1 MEGKKT
7 VNEFIG
13 KFKEALDIEGEF
25 DINVEL
31 EEFEEW
37 DSMGYISVMSMLD
50 EEYRK
55 EVNANQLK
63 ACKTLADLYELVS
76 K

>member
-1 MEGKKT
+1 M
-7 VNEFIG
+7 NEFIE
-13 KFKEALDIEGEF
+13 KFKDALDIVGEF

-31 EEFEEW
+31 EEFNEW
-37 DSMGYISVMSMLD
+37 DSMGYISIMSMLD
-50 EEYRK
+50 EEYGE

-63 ACKTLADLYELVS
+63 DCKTLAELYELVS

>member
-1 MEGKKT
+1 M
-7 VNEFIG
+7 NEFIE

-25 DINVEL
+25 DVNAEL

-50 EEYRK
+50 EEYGK

-63 ACKTLADLYELVS
+63 DCKTLADLYELVS

>member
-1 MEGKKT
+1 
-7 VNEFIG
+7 VNEFIE

-50 EEYRK
+50 EEYGK
-55 EVNANQLK
+55 EINANQLK
-63 ACKTLADLYELVS
+63 DCKTLADLCKLAS

>member
-1 MEGKKT
+1 
-7 VNEFIG
+7 VNEFIE
-13 KFKEALDIEGEF
+13 KFKEALDVEGEF

-31 EEFEEW
+31 EEFKEW

-50 EEYRK
+50 EKYGK

-63 ACKTLADLYELVS
+63 DCKTIADLYELVS

>member
-1 MEGKKT
+1 M
-7 VNEFIG
+7 NEFIE
-13 KFKEALDIEGEF
+13 KFKEALDIVGEF

-31 EEFEEW
+31 EEFNEW

-50 EEYRK
+50 EEYEK

-63 ACKTLADLYELVS
+63 NCKTLADLYELVS

>member
-1 MEGKKT
+1 
-7 VNEFIG
+7 VNEFIE

-50 EEYRK
+50 EEYGK

-63 ACKTLADLYELVS
+63 DCKTLADLYELVS

>member
-1 MEGKKT
+1 M
-7 VNEFIG
+7 NEFIE

-37 DSMGYISVMSMLD
+37 DSMGYISIMSMLD
-50 EEYRK
+50 EEYGK
-55 EVNANQLK
+55 EVSANQLK
-63 ACKTLADLYELVS
+63 ACKTLADLYELAS

>member
-1 MEGKKT
+1 MNG
-7 VNEFIG
+7 FIE

-25 DINVEL
+25 NLNAEL
-31 EEFEEW
+31 DEFEEW
-37 DSMGYISVMSMLD
+37 DSMGYISIMSMLD
-50 EEYRK
+50 EEYGK

>member
-7 VNEFIG
+7 LNEFIE
-13 KFKEALDIEGEF
+13 KFKDALDIKGEF

-37 DSMGYISVMSMLD
+37 DSMGYISIMSMLD
-50 EEYRK
+50 EEYGK

-63 ACKTLADLYELVS
+63 ACKILADLYELVS

>member
-1 MEGKKT
+1 VT
-7 VNEFIG
+7 EFIE

-37 DSMGYISVMSMLD
+37 DSMGYISIMSMLD
-50 EEYRK
+50 EEYGK
-55 EVNANQLK
+55 EVNAGQLK
-63 ACKTLADLYELVS
+63 DCKTLADLYKLVS

>member
-1 MEGKKT
+1 M
-7 VNEFIG
+7 NEFIE

-25 DINVEL
+25 DINAEL
-31 EEFEEW
+31 EEFVEW
-37 DSMGYISVMSMLD
+37 DSMGYISMMSMLD
-50 EEYRK
+50 EEYEK

-63 ACKTLADLYELVS
+63 ACKTLADLYKLVS

>member
-1 MEGKKT
+1 VT
-7 VNEFIG
+7 EFIE
-13 KFKEALDIEGEF
+13 KFKEALDIEGEL

-37 DSMGYISVMSMLD
+37 DSMGYISMMSMLD
-50 EEYRK
+50 EEYGK
-55 EVNANQLK
+55 EVDANQLK

>member
-1 MEGKKT
+1 MK
-7 VNEFIG
+7 EFIE

-31 EEFEEW
+31 EEFKEW

-50 EEYRK
+50 EEYGK

-63 ACKTLADLYELVS
+63 GCKTLADLYELVS

>member
-1 MEGKKT
+1 
-7 VNEFIG
+7 VNEFIE

-37 DSMGYISVMSMLD
+37 DSMGYISIMSMLD
-50 EEYRK
+50 EEYGK
-55 EVNANQLK
+55 EVDANQLK
-63 ACKTLADLYELVS
+63 VCKTLTDLYELVS

>member
-1 MEGKKT
+1 M
-7 VNEFIG
+7 NEFIE
-13 KFKEALDIEGEF
+13 KFKDALDIEGEF

-50 EEYRK
+50 EEYGK

-63 ACKTLADLYELVS
+63 DCKTLADLYELIS

>member
-1 MEGKKT
+1 
-7 VNEFIG
+7 VNEFIE

-37 DSMGYISVMSMLD
+37 DSMGYISIMSMLD
-50 EEYRK
+50 EEYGK

-63 ACKTLADLYELVS
+63 DCKIFADLYELVS

>member
-1 MEGKKT
+1 ME
-7 VNEFIG
+7 
-13 KFKEALDIEGEF
+13 KFKDALDIVGEF

-31 EEFEEW
+31 EEFNEW
-37 DSMGYISVMSMLD
+37 DSMGYISAMSMLD
-50 EEYRK
+50 EEYGK

>member
-1 MEGKKT
+1 M
-7 VNEFIG
+7 NEFIE

-50 EEYRK
+50 EEYGK
-55 EVNANQLK
+55 EVDANQLK

>member
-7 VNEFIG
+7 VNEFME

-31 EEFEEW
+31 EEFAEW
-37 DSMGYISVMSMLD
+37 DSMGYISIMSMLD
-50 EEYRK
+50 EEYEK
-55 EVNANQLK
+55 EVNADQLK
-63 ACKTLADLYELVS
+63 VCKTLADLYELIS

>member
-7 VNEFIG
+7 VNEFIE
-13 KFKEALDIEGEF
+13 KFKDALDIEGKF

-50 EEYRK
+50 EEYGK

-63 ACKTLADLYELVS
+63 DCKTLADLYELVS

>member
-1 MEGKKT
+1 
-7 VNEFIG
+7 VNEFIE
-13 KFKEALDIEGEF
+13 KFKEALDIKGEF

-31 EEFEEW
+31 EEFKEW

-50 EEYRK
+50 EEYGK

-63 ACKTLADLYELVS
+63 DCKTLADLYELVS

>member
-1 MEGKKT
+1 M
-7 VNEFIG
+7 NEFIE

-50 EEYRK
+50 EEYGK

-63 ACKTLADLYELVS
+63 ACKTLADLHELVS

>member
-1 MEGKKT
+1 VT
-7 VNEFIG
+7 EFIE
-13 KFKEALDIEGEF
+13 KFKEALDIEDEF

-37 DSMGYISVMSMLD
+37 DSMGYISIMSMID
-50 EEYRK
+50 EEYGK

-63 ACKTLADLYELVS
+63 DCKTLADLYKLVF

>member
-1 MEGKKT
+1 MT
-7 VNEFIG
+7 EFIE

-37 DSMGYISVMSMLD
+37 DSMGYISIMSMLD
-50 EEYRK
+50 EEYGK
-55 EVNANQLK
+55 EVNASQLK
-63 ACKTLADLYELVS
+63 DCKTLADLYKLVS

>member
-7 VNEFIG
+7 VNEFIR
-13 KFKEALDIEGEF
+13 KFKEALDIGSEF
-25 DINVEL
+25 DINAEL

-37 DSMGYISVMSMLD
+37 DSMGYISIMSMLD
-50 EEYRK
+50 EEYGK

-63 ACKTLADLYELVS
+63 NCKTLADLYELVY

>member
-1 MEGKKT
+1 
-7 VNEFIG
+7 VNEFIE
-13 KFKEALDIEGEF
+13 KFKEALDIKDEF

-50 EEYRK
+50 EEYGK

-63 ACKTLADLYELVS
+63 ACKTLTDLYKLVS

>member
-1 MEGKKT
+1 
-7 VNEFIG
+7 VNEFIE
-13 KFKEALDIEGEF
+13 KFKDALDIEDEF

-31 EEFEEW
+31 EEFGEW
-37 DSMGYISVMSMLD
+37 DSMGYISIMSMLD
-50 EEYRK
+50 EEYGK

-63 ACKTLADLYELVS
+63 DCKTLADLYELVS

>member
-1 MEGKKT
+1 M
-7 VNEFIG
+7 NEFIE
-13 KFKEALDIEGEF
+13 KFKEALDIKGEF

-31 EEFEEW
+31 EEFKEW

-50 EEYRK
+50 EEYGK

-63 ACKTLADLYELVS
+63 DCKTLADLYKLVS

>member
-1 MEGKKT
+1 M
-7 VNEFIG
+7 NEFIE
-13 KFKEALDIEGEF
+13 KFKDALDIIGEF

-31 EEFEEW
+31 EKFNEW

-50 EEYRK
+50 EEYEK

-63 ACKTLADLYELVS
+63 ACKTLADLYKLVS

>member
-1 MEGKKT
+1 M
-7 VNEFIG
+7 NEFIE
-13 KFKEALDIEGEF
+13 KFKDALDIVGEF

-31 EEFEEW
+31 EEFNEW

-50 EEYRK
+50 EEYEK

-63 ACKTLADLYELVS
+63 DCKTLADLYKLAS